1 MWAHWS
7 NLEPRRGGKKKEKN
21 LTNLIPFSSSPA
33 PVAMAAAPHGHTPVG
48 AAAATSA
55 AVSIACSSSAAS
67 CYEDDDDYGG
77 ASSSWSLSSPRRGQP
92 YRRLLRDEAQR
103 LRRARR
109 GQGPGADT
117 PRWVRRTTDQMARYV
132 EDDRAGHVY
141 GRHVVA
147 AVRAVRATAS
157 RPSAD
162 MRQAMASFV
171 TRLTFREMCVVLR
184 EQRGWRQAR
193 DFFAW
198 MKLQV
203 GDDSHTRRH
212 QQTKLINLFCFLS
225 FCYFMPEI
233 IEVLH
238 VFV

>member
-1 MWAHWS
+1 
-7 NLEPRRGGKKKEKN
+7 
-21 LTNLIPFSSSPA
+21 
-33 PVAMAAAPHGHTPVG
+33 MAAAPPHGHTPVG

-67 CYEDDDDYGG
+67 CNEDDDDYGG

-147 AVRAVRATAS
+147 AVRTVRATAS

-203 GDDSHTRRH
+203 RGHTRRPTYIL
-212 QQTKLINLFCFLS
+212 TKLAAFLAFVIHRNVKIAAYFCLN
-225 FCYFMPEI
+225 YWAIWPNRELI
-233 IEVLH
+233 GVPVRLILLIPAAVL
-238 VFV
+238 

>member
-1 MWAHWS
+1 
-7 NLEPRRGGKKKEKN
+7 
-21 LTNLIPFSSSPA
+21 
-33 PVAMAAAPHGHTPVG
+33 MATV
-48 AAAATSA
+48 ATSA
-55 AVSIACSSSAAS
+55 AVPITCSSTS
-67 CYEDDDDYGG
+67 YEDDDG
-77 ASSSWSLSSPRRGQP
+77 ATSSWSLSSPRHRP
-92 YRRLLRDEAQR
+92 YRRLLHDEAQR

-109 GQGPGADT
+109 SQGPGAET

-157 RPSAD
+157 RPSVD
-162 MRQAMASFV
+162 MRQVMASFV
-171 TRLTFREMCVVLR
+171 TKLTFREMCVVLR

-203 GDDSHTRRH
+203 ITRSSLTER
-212 QQTKLINLFCFLS
+212 LS
-225 FCYFMPEI
+225 
-233 IEVLH
+233 LNWKD
-238 VFV
+238 

>member
-1 MWAHWS
+1 
-7 NLEPRRGGKKKEKN
+7 
-21 LTNLIPFSSSPA
+21 
-33 PVAMAAAPHGHTPVG
+33 MAAA
-48 AAAATSA
+48 AANVCITC
-55 AVSIACSSSAAS
+55 CSSSS
-67 CYEDDDDYGG
+67 YEDDDSTTS
-77 ASSSWSLSSPRRGQP
+77 AWLLSSSPRRP
-92 YRRLLRDEAQR
+92 YRRLLHDEAQR

-109 GQGPGADT
+109 SQGPGADT

-157 RPSAD
+157 RPSVD
-162 MRQAMASFV
+162 MRLTMASFV
-171 TRLTFREMCVVLR
+171 TKLTFREMCVVLR

-203 GDDSHTRRH
+203 
-212 QQTKLINLFCFLS
+212 IF
-225 FCYFMPEI
+225 
-233 IEVLH
+233 
-238 VFV
+238 

>member
-1 MWAHWS
+1 MYCHFVTQTAV
-7 NLEPRRGGKKKEKN
+7 LPRHATPFVVRKGVGKRDN
-21 LTNLIPFSSSPA
+21 LTKPYLASLPA
-33 PVAMAAAPHGHTPVG
+33 PMAMAAAPPHGHHTPVWG
-48 AAAATSA
+48 AAATSA
-55 AVSIACSSSAAS
+55 AVSMPCCSSAS
-67 CYEDDDDYGG
+67 CYDDKDGG
-77 ASSSWSLSSPRRGQP
+77 ASSSWSLSSPRRRQP
-92 YRRLLRDEAQR
+92 YRRLLSDEAQR

-109 GQGPGADT
+109 SQGPGADT
-117 PRWVRRTTDQMARYV
+117 PRWVRRTTDQMARYI

-203 GDDSHTRRH
+203 GG
-212 QQTKLINLFCFLS
+212 
-225 FCYFMPEI
+225 
-233 IEVLH
+233 
-238 VFV
+238 

>member
-1 MWAHWS
+1 M
-7 NLEPRRGGKKKEKN
+7 
-21 LTNLIPFSSSPA
+21 
-33 PVAMAAAPHGHTPVG
+33 AMAAAAPHAPM
-48 AAAATSA
+48 AAAAASA
-55 AVSIACSSSAAS
+55 NVPITCSSSS
-67 CYEDDDDYGG
+67 YEDDEG
-77 ASSSWSLSSPRRGQP
+77 ATSSWSLSSPHRRP
-92 YRRLLRDEAQR
+92 YRRLLHDEAER

-109 GQGPGADT
+109 SQGPGADT
-117 PRWVRRTTDQMARYV
+117 PRWVRRTTDQMSRYV

-162 MRQAMASFV
+162 MRQAMASFI
-171 TRLTFREMCVVLR
+171 TKLTFREMCVVLR

-203 GDDSHTRRH
+203 NHLKILG
-212 QQTKLINLFCFLS
+212 K
-225 FCYFMPEI
+225 
-233 IEVLH
+233 
-238 VFV
+238 FV

>member
-1 MWAHWS
+1 MAV
-7 NLEPRRGGKKKEKN
+7 
-21 LTNLIPFSSSPA
+21 A
-33 PVAMAAAPHGHTPVG
+33 PPHGHTPVG
-48 AAAATSA
+48 AVAATSA

-67 CYEDDDDYGG
+67 CNEDNDDYGG

-92 YRRLLRDEAQR
+92 YRRLVRDEAQR
-103 LRRARR
+103 LRRVR
-109 GQGPGADT
+109 PGADT

-184 EQRGWRQAR
+184 EQR
-193 DFFAW
+193 
-198 MKLQV
+198 
-203 GDDSHTRRH
+203 
-212 QQTKLINLFCFLS
+212 LS
-225 FCYFMPEI
+225 ECYA
-233 IEVLH
+233 
-238 VFV
+238 